1 MSTARLDKSRVL
13 RSSVQNYALAL
24 LAESRTPL
32 YMLLYSYSQEAVIA
46 VFIVTWLEE
55 YLA

>member
-1 MSTARLDKSRVL
+1 MSTARLDKNEVL

-32 YMLLYSYSQEAVIA
+32 YMLLNSYSQEAVIA

-55 YLA
+55 YLT

>member
-1 MSTARLDKSRVL
+1 MSTARLDKNEDLS
-13 RSSVQNYALAL
+13 SSVKNYALAL

-46 VFIVTWLEE
+46 IFIVTWLEE
-55 YLA
+55 YLT